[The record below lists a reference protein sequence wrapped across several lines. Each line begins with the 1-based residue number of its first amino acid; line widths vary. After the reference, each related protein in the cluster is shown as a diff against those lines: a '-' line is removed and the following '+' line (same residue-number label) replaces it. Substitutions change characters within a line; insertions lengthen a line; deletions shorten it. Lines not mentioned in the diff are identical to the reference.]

1 LRATESGA
9 ALPDMSRR
17 LFLAALLAWQLLGRA
32 TAAPA
37 GAEALLM
44 VTADQHSAYAR
55 TAQFVALVDEMKA
68 ANPGLPVAV
77 LLDGDTFEYG
87 NVVARRSE
95 GAIDFAMFAALA
107 RRAPTVLN
115 LGNHEPEFFD
125 LAETVKRVEST
136 GIRVVTN
143 IVNRTTNAPFAPA
156 AVKLALGRDEAVVVG
171 VTTDHRSTYR
181 VAVRPSLDLSDP
193 VTWAKNN
200 FPTLLASAPLRIVL
214 SHAGLIADRGMLPL
228 VSDGTLFVGA
238 HDHLRFV
245 KSVGRTVYFHSGSWN
260 EYASLVWL
268 CRDAQGAPR
277 WLVEQRKLDASSP
290 GDPALA
296 ALIRETQQ
304 KYLTPSDLAVVGR
317 LKNALSTSEAAQF
330 VARAVR
336 AATKADAAFI
346 GNTTFG
352 GGLPAGDVS
361 QVALDDCVRFDGT
374 ICVATV
380 TGARLRRLLAAANQG
395 PDTPFERRRGE
406 FNHAV
411 GLPTID
417 DARTYRI
424 ATTDW
429 GAKNTA
435 RYFGE
440 PAIVWQEQ
448 PGEKLKAETVA
459 ALQLVH

>member
-1 LRATESGA
+1 
-9 ALPDMSRR
+9 MSRR
-17 LFLAALLAWQLLGRA
+17 LFLATLLAWQLLGRV

-37 GAEALLM
+37 GAEALLI

-68 ANPGLPVAV
+68 ANPGIPVAV

-87 NVVARRSE
+87 NVVARRSA

-136 GIRVVTN
+136 GVRVVTN
-143 IVNRTTNAPFAPA
+143 VVNRTTNAPFAA
-156 AVKLALGRDEAVVVG
+156 STMKLTFGREEAVIVG
-171 VTTDHRSTYR
+171 VTTDRLSTYR
-181 VAVRPSLDLSDP
+181 VAVRPSLDLSNP
-193 VTWAKNN
+193 VTWARNN
-200 FPTLLASAPLRIVL
+200 FPTLLASAPLRILL
-214 SHAGLIADRGMLPL
+214 SHAGLVADRGMLPL
-228 VSDGTLFVGA
+228 VPDGTLFVGA

-245 KSVGRTVYFHSGSWN
+245 QPFGHTVYFHSGSWN
-260 EYASLVWL
+260 EYVSLAWL
-268 CRDAQGAPR
+268 CRDAQGGAPR
-277 WLVEQRKLDASSP
+277 WIVEQRKLDASSP
-290 GDPALA
+290 GDPEMA

-304 KYLTPSDLAVVGR
+304 KYLTPSDLVVIGR
-317 LKNALSTSEAAQF
+317 LKNTLSTDEAAQC
-330 VARAVR
+330 VTRAVCV
-336 AATKADAAFI
+336 AAKVDAAFI

-352 GGLPAGDVS
+352 GGLPAGDVT

-374 ICVATV
+374 ICTATV
-380 TGARLRRLLAAANQG
+380 LGARLKQLLATANQG
-395 PDTPFERRRGE
+395 PDTPFEQRRGE

-411 GLPTID
+411 GPPTID
-417 DARTYRI
+417 DTRTYSI

-440 PAIVWQEQ
+440 PAILWQEE
-448 PGEKLKAETVA
+448 PGEKLKAVTMA
-459 ALQLVH
+459 ALQPVR